1 MEWICDDDSIET
13 VRSVF
18 IWNMWFVDSSM
29 KNQSCIVKIQ
39 SENGFNKHKEG
50 KISQYLNS
58 EHNPFSLKEYYCCL
72 YGDYTMLIPHWLA
85 SMWLIDMDFYNNR
98 EDHCYA
104 MMFNDRL
111 QLMQWSNITTSCIL
125 FDLITKLSPRIQCI
139 SVIVPFGLYWID
151 CMILSIDWILSM
163 NHSIDFYHWWSENT

>member
-1 MEWICDDDSIET
+1 MNKKEKEMKSKRINITIKKLIIVIIFTISQTNMDCVNSYWLNWIKWNEYCDDDSIEI

-58 EHNPFSLKEYYCCL
+58 EHNPFFL
-72 YGDYTMLIPHWLA
+72 
-85 SMWLIDMDFYNNR
+85 
-98 EDHCYA
+98 
-104 MMFNDRL
+104 
-111 QLMQWSNITTSCIL
+111 
-125 FDLITKLSPRIQCI
+125 
-139 SVIVPFGLYWID
+139 
-151 CMILSIDWILSM
+151 
-163 NHSIDFYHWWSENT
+163 